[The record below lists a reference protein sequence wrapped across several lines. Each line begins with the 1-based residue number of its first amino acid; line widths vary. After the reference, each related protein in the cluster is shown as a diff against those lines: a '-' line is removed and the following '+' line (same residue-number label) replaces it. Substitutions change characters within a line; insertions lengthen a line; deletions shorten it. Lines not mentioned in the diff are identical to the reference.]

1 MVNSEFNLL
10 IRGWRKVSQDFK
22 PTVREKITKSITSGQ
37 IGRGKVNVDS
47 VEDGEC
53 LRRRES
59 RELELESILKS
70 S

>member
-10 IRGWRKVSQDFK
+10 IRGWRKVSQDFE
-22 PTVREKITKSITSGQ
+22 PNVREKIAKSITSGQ

-53 LRRRES
+53 LRRRDS
-59 RELELESILKS
+59 RKLELESILKS